1 MNNMHLEELELAEAK
16 SQAIAKAVIGLTK
29 KIGYDIDLVC
39 SGALR
44 GASSLL
50 LGRGDSPDEVARLL
64 ENYARFVRTL
74 DQNNEA

>member
-1 MNNMHLEELELAEAK
+1 MNNMKSEDLEVIEAK
-16 SQAIAKAVIGLTK
+16 SQAVAKAVIGLSK

-39 SGALR
+39 AGALR

-50 LGRGDSPDEVARLL
+50 LGRGDSPDDVARLL